1 MRRLFLFTFLCFL
14 FSSQTYAQLPT
25 LKNVDGRMQLIVDGS
40 PFYALAGELHNSS
53 TGSIQNM
60 ETIWPRM
67 AEKNLN
73 TVIAA
78 MSWELLEPIEGQFDY
93 SILDAMVQGAE
104 KYNLKSVILWF
115 VSW

>member
-1 MRRLFLFTFLCFL
+1 MRRFIFFTCLFILFV
-14 FSSQTYAQLPT
+14 SQTNAQLPT
-25 LKNVDGRMQLIVDGS
+25 LKKVDGRTQLIVDGK
-40 PFYALAGELHNSS
+40 PFFALAGELHNSS

-78 MSWELLEPIEGQFDY
+78 MSWELLEPIEGEFDY

-104 KYNLKSVILWF
+104 KNHLKLLKMII
-115 VSW
+115 